1 MAQTIMPA
9 LLVEPLSDLQLLR
22 FIVQLVIL
30 LVSARLL
37 GELFARLGQPP
48 IIGELLAGVLI
59 GPSFLGGMFPGL
71 YEAVF
76 APEDQSGQHVLEAF
90 SWLGIILLL
99 MVVGMETDLRVLRRV
114 GRVAAYATVLD
125 VLVPASAGVLLG
137 YLLSQYAALNAT
149 QDTIVFVLFFAVM
162 MAISAVP
169 VLARILGDL
178 GLLRTGVGAAMLS
191 AAVATDTV
199 GWIALAAATGLAT
212 GGVSAA
218 NVAASVGGTVLFLVT
233 AYFLGRP
240 AVNALTDRARNMRVD
255 YRMVTVALTISFGLA
270 AITQFIGVHAIL
282 GAFVGGVLIGQSP
295 HVEDHSK
302 RRMESVVMG
311 FFAPVFFAA
320 SGLKV
325 DLSQLLDPLLLSTAL
340 LVIVVAS
347 ASKLVGG
354 FLGARLGGMPFWQAA
369 AVGSGLNARGSMQ
382 VIAATL
388 ALSLGVITGQLYSLI
403 VAMAIVTSM
412 MAPPL
417 IKWTLSRS
425 KAAQEPESCPP
436 VKERSKRT

>member
-1 MAQTIMPA
+1 MAQTITPA

-178 GLLRTGVGAAMLS
+178 GLLQTGVGAAMLS

-218 NVAASVGGTVLFLVT
+218 NVAASVGGTVLFLVA

-325 DLSQLLDPLLLSTAL
+325 DLSQLLDPLLLSIAL

-354 FLGARLGGMPFWQAA
+354 FLGARMGGMPFWQAA

-417 IKWTLSRS
+417 IKWTLRRS

-436 VKERSKRT
+436 GKERSKRT